1 VVLPRIKGRNTN
13 KMNGKNERR
22 LKVLILYF
30 SATGNTEKVAH
41 AIRKAVEKEEVTL
54 TFLKVTEAAEE
65 ELYDYDLVFLGSP
78 SIQWLPAKPAL
89 SYIEEKHK
97 LHGKRGDVKLCAPKI
112 PGKTAVVFCTY
123 SGPHTGISEATTA
136 GKYMRQFFE
145 HIGFEV
151 AGEWYIV
158 GEVHG
163 SEEAS
168 TKGKLG
174 DIRGRPNEQDLAQV
188 ENDAC
193 HLVRSILLA

>member
-1 VVLPRIKGRNTN
+1 MEVKKGRQ
-13 KMNGKNERR
+13 
-22 LKVLILYF
+22 LKALVVYF

-41 AIRKAVEKEEVTL
+41 AIRNTLEKEKVTT
-54 TFLKVTEAAEE
+54 TFLKVKEAAEV

-78 SIQWLPAKPAL
+78 SIMWLPAKPVL
-89 SYIEEKHK
+89 SYIDEKHR

-123 SGPHTGISEATTA
+123 AGPHTGIDEGITA

-145 HIGFEV
+145 HIGFDI
-151 AGEWYIV
+151 AAEWYIV
-158 GEVHG
+158 GEVHA

-168 TKGKLG
+168 TKGRLG

-188 ENDAC
+188 EKDC
-193 HLVRSILLA
+193 SQLVRSILAASS

>member
-1 VVLPRIKGRNTN
+1 MEVKN
-13 KMNGKNERR
+13 KRQ
-22 LKVLILYF
+22 LKALIVYF
-30 SATGNTEKVAH
+30 SATGNTEKVAY
-41 AIRKAVEKEEVTL
+41 AIRNALEKEKVTL
-54 TFLKVTEAAEE
+54 TFLKVTEAAEV

-78 SIQWLPAKPAL
+78 SIAWLPAKPVL

-97 LHGKRGDVKLCAPKI
+97 LHGKRGDIKLCAPKI

-123 SGPHTGISEATTA
+123 AGPHTGISEATTA
-136 GKYMRQFFE
+136 GKYMGQFFE
-145 HIGFEV
+145 HLGFEV

-168 TKGKLG
+168 TKGRLG

-188 ENDAC
+188 ENDVSQ
-193 HLVRSILLA
+193 LVRSILAALR

>member
-1 VVLPRIKGRNTN
+1 MRVEGGTEAVMEIENRKQ
-13 KMNGKNERR
+13 
-22 LKVLILYF
+22 LKTLIVYF
-30 SATGNTEKVAH
+30 SATGNTDKVAH
-41 AIRKAVEKEEVTL
+41 AIRDALEKEKVTP
-54 TFLKVTEAAEE
+54 TFLKVTEAAEK

-78 SIQWLPAKPAL
+78 SIQWLPAKPVL

-112 PGKTAVVFCTY
+112 TGKTAVVFCTY

-168 TKGKLG
+168 TKGRLG

-188 ENDAC
+188 KNDV
-193 HLVRSILLA
+193 HQLVKSILATSG

>member
-1 VVLPRIKGRNTN
+1 MEEKEVRQLKARVV
-13 KMNGKNERR
+13 
-22 LKVLILYF
+22 YF
-30 SATGNTEKVAH
+30 SATGNTGKVAH
-41 AIRKAVEKEEVTL
+41 AIRNALEKEGVTT
-54 TFLKVTEAAEE
+54 TFLKVKEAAEV

-78 SIQWLPAKPAL
+78 SIMWLPAKPVL

-123 SGPHTGISEATTA
+123 AGPHTGIDEGITA

-145 HIGFEV
+145 HIGFDV
-151 AGEWYIV
+151 ADEWYIV

-163 SEEAS
+163 SDDAS
-168 TKGKLG
+168 TKGRLG

-188 ENDAC
+188 EKEC
-193 HLVRSILLA
+193 SQLVRSLLAGSG